1 VSVQSIHNS
10 DAFWGAQARALLQ
23 WDAPF
28 NRVQGGS
35 FSKGDINWF
44 AEGKLNVSVN
54 CIDRHL
60 ETRGEQVGAARSL
73 ASPFFFFHGLGY
85 PYIRRCAVYNLQ

>member
-1 VSVQSIHNS
+1 MRVRVCVCACVVQCVSVQSIHNS

-28 NRVQGGS
+28 KRVQGGS

-60 ETRGEQVGAARSL
+60 ETRGEQVGAAYIL
-73 ASPFFFFHGLGY
+73 PFLRHEGG
-85 PYIRRCAVYNLQ
+85 